1 MVCSLGVDL
10 RERFA
15 LLTDMAAEK
24 LGGVFPRL
32 CAGAV
37 VIGVGMLAEE
47 ILKGYVFEDRDL
59 RGRGKYRNVPGSA
72 SDGRP
77 PDSPCSLLPCGL
89 LASQRFP

>member
-1 MVCSLGVDL
+1 MVCSLRVDL

-24 LGGVFPRL
+24 LGGGVFPGL

-59 RGRGKYRNVPGSA
+59 
-72 SDGRP
+72 
-77 PDSPCSLLPCGL
+77 
-89 LASQRFP
+89 